1 MNWRKVILTA
11 ITGAYVVM
19 WIGGVIAHT
28 LHGGPPPEAQ
38 WAAPVFLLLAGLI
51 ALVTASRANLGGLLA
66 AAGIG
71 FIAEYIGV
79 SYDFLFG
86 RYVYTGTLH
95 PLLLGVPLVMACA
108 WMILF
113 AYVKQML
120 LPFKLSKP
128 AEMTISGVW
137 MVAID
142 LLIDPLAANR
152 LGYWRW
158 IESGAYYGVPAR
170 NFLGWFVVSSMIF
183 GIIRQRQQSDLWARS
198 VGLSILLFFTV
209 IALAYQLALAA
220 SVGFALS
227 SGHLALT
234 IISYRRK
241 AKRWTYL
248 SSFNRGYGIRNSCSR
263 QRTHRSMERGRS
275 AR

>member
-1 MNWRKVILTA
+1 MNTRKVILTA
-11 ITGAYVVM
+11 LAGAYVALWV
-19 WIGGVIAHT
+19 GGVSAHV
-28 LHGGPPPEAQ
+28 LQGGPPPDAQ

-51 ALVTASRANLGGLLA
+51 VLVTASPANLGGLLA

-71 FIAEYIGV
+71 FIAEYVGV
-79 SYDFLFG
+79 SYGFLFG
-86 RYVYTGTLH
+86 RYVYTGTLQ

-113 AYVKQML
+113 SYVKQML
-120 LPFKLSKP
+120 LPFKLSKLT
-128 AEMTISGVW
+128 EMTISGVW

-158 IESGAYYGVPAR
+158 IETGAYYGVPAR
-170 NFLGWFVVSSMIF
+170 NFLGWFLVSFLIF
-183 GIIRQRQQSDLWARS
+183 GIVRQHPQSDFWARS

-220 SVGFALS
+220 GVGLVLS
-227 SGHLALT
+227 LVHLALAV
-234 IISYRRK
+234 IIHRRQ
-241 AKRWTYL
+241 
-248 SSFNRGYGIRNSCSR
+248 S
-263 QRTHRSMERGRS
+263 EP
-275 AR
+275 

>member
-1 MNWRKVILTA
+1 MNWLDTLSRWKGKVILTA
-11 ITGAYVVM
+11 LVGAYVTLWV
-19 WIGGVIAHT
+19 GGVSSHI
-28 LHGGPPPEAQ
+28 LYGGPPPDAQ
-38 WAAPVFLLLAGLI
+38 WAASVFLLLAGLI
-51 ALVTASRANLGGLLA
+51 VLVTAGPANLGGLLA

-71 FIAEYIGV
+71 CIAEYVGG
-79 SYDFLFG
+79 SYSFLFG
-86 RYVYTGTLH
+86 RYVYTETLQ
-95 PLLLGVPLVMACA
+95 PLLFGVPLVMACA

-220 SVGFALS
+220 SVGLALS
-227 SGHLALT
+227 LAHLVGAVT
-234 IISYRRK
+234 SRR
-241 AKRWTYL
+241 
-248 SSFNRGYGIRNSCSR
+248 R
-263 QRTHRSMERGRS
+263 Q
-275 AR
+275 AAP

>member
-11 ITGAYVVM
+11 LAALYVALWV
-19 WIGGVIAHT
+19 GGVSAHI
-28 LHGGPPPEAQ
+28 LQGGPPPDAK
-38 WAAPVFLLLAGLI
+38 WAAPIFLLLAGLI
-51 ALVTASRANLGGLLA
+51 VLVTASRANLGGLLA

-71 FIAEYIGV
+71 FIAEYVGV
-79 SYDFLFG
+79 SHGFLFG
-86 RYVYTGTLH
+86 RYVYTGTLQ
-95 PLLLGVPLVMACA
+95 PLLFGVPLVMACA

-113 AYVKQML
+113 AYVKQQL

-152 LGYWRW
+152 LDYWRW
-158 IESGAYYGVPAR
+158 IETGAYYGVPSR
-170 NFLGWFVVSSMIF
+170 NFLGWFVVSFMIF
-183 GIIRQRQQSDLWARS
+183 GIIRQRPQSDLWARS

-220 SVGFALS
+220 SVGIALS
-227 SGHLALT
+227 LTHLALVV
-234 IISYRRK
+234 INRR
-241 AKRWTYL
+241 
-248 SSFNRGYGIRNSCSR
+248 R
-263 QRTHRSMERGRS
+263 QAEP
-275 AR
+275 

>member
-1 MNWRKVILTA
+1 MNWHKVILTA
-11 ITGAYVVM
+11 LACAYVALWV
-19 WIGGVIAHT
+19 GGVSAHI
-28 LHGGPPPEAQ
+28 LHGGPPPDAQ

-51 ALVTASRANLGGLLA
+51 VLVTASRANLGGLLA
-66 AAGIG
+66 AAVIG

-79 SYDFLFG
+79 SYGFIFG
-86 RYVYTGTLH
+86 RYVYTGTLQ
-95 PLLLGVPLVMACA
+95 PLLLGVPLVMASA

-128 AEMTISGVW
+128 AEMIISAVW

-142 LLIDPLAANR
+142 LLIDPLAANQ

-158 IESGAYYGVPAR
+158 IDAGTYYGVPAR
-170 NFLGWFVVSSMIF
+170 NFLGWFVVSFMIF
-183 GIIRQRQQSDLWARS
+183 GIIRQRPQSDWWARS

-220 SVGFALS
+220 SVGLAVSLA
-227 SGHLALT
+227 HLALV
-234 IISYRRK
+234 IISHRRQ
-241 AKRWTYL
+241 AEAQRYL
-248 SSFNRGYGIRNSCSR
+248 
-263 QRTHRSMERGRS
+263 
-275 AR
+275 

>member
-1 MNWRKVILTA
+1 MNTRKVILTA
-11 ITGAYVVM
+11 LAGAYVALWV
-19 WIGGVIAHT
+19 GGVSAHV
-28 LHGGPPPEAQ
+28 LQGGPPTDAQ
-38 WAAPVFLLLAGLI
+38 WAAPVFLFLAGLI
-51 ALVTASRANLGGLLA
+51 VLVTASPANLGGLLA

-71 FIAEYIGV
+71 FIAEYFGV
-79 SYDFLFG
+79 NYGFLFG
-86 RYVYTGTLH
+86 RYVYTGTLQ

-120 LPFKLSKP
+120 LPFKLSKLT
-128 AEMTISGVW
+128 EMTISGVW

-158 IESGAYYGVPAR
+158 IDTGAYYGVPAR
-170 NFLGWFVVSSMIF
+170 NFLGWFLVSFMIF
-183 GIIRQRQQSDLWARS
+183 GIVRQHPQSDLWARS

-220 SVGFALS
+220 GVGLVLS
-227 SGHLALT
+227 LVHLALAV
-234 IISYRRK
+234 IIHRRQ
-241 AKRWTYL
+241 
-248 SSFNRGYGIRNSCSR
+248 G
-263 QRTHRSMERGRS
+263 EP
-275 AR
+275 

>member
-1 MNWRKVILTA
+1 MNTRKVILTA
-11 ITGAYVVM
+11 LAGAYVAM
-19 WIGGVIAHT
+19 WVGGVNAHV
-28 LHGGPPPEAQ
+28 LQGGPPTDAQ

-51 ALVTASRANLGGLLA
+51 VLVTASPANLGGLLA

-71 FIAEYIGV
+71 FIAEYFGV
-79 SYDFLFG
+79 SYGFLFG
-86 RYVYTGTLH
+86 RYVYTGTLQ

-120 LPFKLSKP
+120 LPFKLSKLT
-128 AEMTISGVW
+128 EMTISGVW

-158 IESGAYYGVPAR
+158 IETGAYYGVPAR
-170 NFLGWFVVSSMIF
+170 NFLGWFLVSFMIF
-183 GIIRQRQQSDLWARS
+183 GIVRQHPQSGLWARS

-220 SVGFALS
+220 GVGLVLS
-227 SGHLALT
+227 LLHLALAV
-234 IISYRRK
+234 IIHRRQ
-241 AKRWTYL
+241 A
-248 SSFNRGYGIRNSCSR
+248 
-263 QRTHRSMERGRS
+263 EP
-275 AR
+275 

>member
-11 ITGAYVVM
+11 LAGAYVTLWV
-19 WIGGVIAHT
+19 GGVSSHI
-28 LHGGPPPEAQ
+28 LYGGPPPDAQ
-38 WAAPVFLLLAGLI
+38 WAASVFLLLACLI
-51 ALVTASRANLGGLLA
+51 VLVTANPANLGGLLA

-71 FIAEYIGV
+71 FVAEHIGV
-79 SYDFLFG
+79 NYGFLFG
-86 RYVYTGTLH
+86 RYVYTGTLQ

-113 AYVKQML
+113 AYIKQML

-128 AEMTISGVW
+128 AEMIISGVL

-158 IESGAYYGVPAR
+158 IEVGAYYGVPAH
-170 NFLGWFVVSSMIF
+170 NFLGWFVVSFMIF
-183 GIIRQRQQSDLWARS
+183 GIVRQRPQPDLWARS

-220 SVGFALS
+220 SVGLALS
-227 SGHLALT
+227 LAHLGLV
-234 IISYRRK
+234 IISRR
-241 AKRWTYL
+241 
-248 SSFNRGYGIRNSCSR
+248 R
-263 QRTHRSMERGRS
+263 QTEP
-275 AR
+275 

>member
-1 MNWRKVILTA
+1 MNTRKVILTA
-11 ITGAYVVM
+11 LAGAYVALWV
-19 WIGGVIAHT
+19 GGVSAHV
-28 LHGGPPPEAQ
+28 LQGGPPTDAQ
-38 WAAPVFLLLAGLI
+38 WAAPVFLFLAGLI
-51 ALVTASRANLGGLLA
+51 VLVAASPANLGGLLA

-71 FIAEYIGV
+71 FIAEYFGV
-79 SYDFLFG
+79 SYGFLFG
-86 RYVYTGTLH
+86 RYVYTGTLQ

-120 LPFKLSKP
+120 LPFKLSKLT
-128 AEMTISGVW
+128 EMTISGVW

-158 IESGAYYGVPAR
+158 IETGAYYGVPAR
-170 NFLGWFVVSSMIF
+170 NFLGWFLVSFMIF
-183 GIIRQRQQSDLWARS
+183 GIVRQHPQSDLWARS

-220 SVGFALS
+220 GVGLVLS
-227 SGHLALT
+227 LVHLALAV
-234 IISYRRK
+234 IIHRRQ
-241 AKRWTYL
+241 A
-248 SSFNRGYGIRNSCSR
+248 
-263 QRTHRSMERGRS
+263 EP
-275 AR
+275 